1 MDAGR
6 PSRTALRVATHRAA
20 HQLFDEPCVFDDP
33 LALRLLDDDTRQ
45 TLLAMAEQHRH
56 DRLGR
61 ALRAFFAVRSRFAE
75 DQLARAIE
83 AGVRQYVVLGA
94 GLDTS
99 AYRQR
104 DETLRV
110 FEVDHPDTQA
120 WKRARLAE
128 AGVSAPPALTYV
140 PIDFERQMLG
150 QCLRDAGFRSD
161 QPTFFSWL
169 GVVPY
174 LTHDAVMAMLG
185 FIATSMPRGSSIV
198 FDYALAPD
206 LMTPEQRA
214 SFEKVADYVRT
225 VCEPWNTFFA
235 PRSLSVA
242 LKAWGF
248 SAVEDLGQQA
258 LNERYFAG
266 RLDGLRVGGSAH
278 LMHAV
283 V

>member
-6 PSRTALRVATHRAA
+6 PSRTALRVAMHRAA
-20 HQLFDEPCVFDDP
+20 HQLFDQPCVFDDP

-45 TLLAMAEQHRH
+45 TLLATPEPQRH

-61 ALRAFFAVRSRFAE
+61 GLRAFFAVRSRFAE
-75 DQLARAIE
+75 DQLARAVE
-83 AGVRQYVVLGA
+83 AGVQQYVVLGA

-104 DETLRV
+104 DEALRV

-120 WKRARLAE
+120 WKRARLAA
-128 AGVSAPPALTYV
+128 AGVAAPATLTYV

-214 SFEKVADYVRT
+214 GFEKVAEYVRA
-225 VCEPWNTFFA
+225 VCEPWKTFFA

-248 SAVEDLGQQA
+248 SEVEDLGQPA

-266 RLDGLRVGGSAH
+266 RLDGLRVGGAAH
-278 LMHAV
+278 LMRALV
-283 V
+283 

>member
-1 MDAGR
+1 MEAGS

-20 HQLFDEPCVFDDP
+20 HQLFDQPCVFDDP
-33 LALRLLDDDTRQ
+33 LALRLLDDGALQ
-45 TLLAMAEQHRH
+45 SLHGAPEQHRH

-75 DQLARAIE
+75 DQLARAVE
-83 AGVRQYVVLGA
+83 TGVRQYVVLGA

-104 DETLRV
+104 DENLRV
-110 FEVDHPDTQA
+110 FEVDHPSTQA
-120 WKRARLAE
+120 WKRARLSA
-128 AGVSAPPALTYV
+128 AGVAAPATLTYV
-140 PIDFERQMLG
+140 PIDFERQMLAQG
-150 QCLRDAGFRSD
+150 LRAAGFRSD

-214 SFEKVADYVRT
+214 GFEKVADYVRA
-225 VCEPWNTFFA
+225 VCEPWKTFFA

-248 SAVEDLGQQA
+248 SEVEDLDHQA
-258 LNERYFAG
+258 LNQRYFAG
-266 RLDGLRVGGSAH
+266 RADGLQVGGAAH
-278 LMHAV
+278 LMHARV
-283 V
+283 